1 MRLLKQKL
9 LSRTSAPGR
18 QKRGRRPQPRWFRR
32 QARPLSML
40 GLSAVLL
47 AGGAWLWHSG
57 WVARQAE
64 AGLAAAYQMTA
75 DAGFSVEDVLVE
87 GRKRSDPAAILAAL
101 DVERGTPILALDPA
115 EAQARLEALP
125 WVSRAAIERRLPRVI
140 YLRLVEREP
149 LALWQ
154 LDGKV
159 SVIDQNGERI
169 PGVRPSNFAGLPLV
183 VGAGANEHAAALLAM
198 LEREPELEGLVA
210 ASVRVAGRRWNLQLK
225 GGVDVRLPESD
236 AGAAWSHFARIE
248 REQRLLQRDVIAIDL
263 RLPDR
268 LVVRTAPG
276 AALRNDEA
284 KPGRNT

>member
-1 MRLLKQKL
+1 MRRLSPKP
-9 LSRTSAPGR
+9 LSRSNIRGR
-18 QKRGRRPQPRWFRR
+18 QKPGRRPKPRWYRR
-32 QARPLSML
+32 HARLLSVFGL
-40 GLSAVLL
+40 GGVLL
-47 AGGAWLWHSG
+47 AGTAWLWHSG
-57 WVARQAE
+57 WVARQAK
-64 AGLAAAYQMTA
+64 AGLAVAYGMTA

-87 GRKRSDPAAILAAL
+87 GRRRTDPAAILAAL

-115 EAQARLEALP
+115 AARARLEALP
-125 WVSRAAIERRLPRVI
+125 WVSRAAIERRLPRMV

-154 LDGKV
+154 LDGEV

-169 PGVRPSNFAGLPLV
+169 PGIRSSNFAELPLV

-198 LEREPELEGLVA
+198 LEREPDLNGLVA
-210 ASVRVAGRRWNLQLK
+210 ASVRVAGRRWNLRLN
-225 GGVDVRLPESD
+225 GGVDVRLPEND

-248 REQRLLQRDVIAIDL
+248 REHRLLQRDVVAIDL

-276 AALRNDEA
+276 ATVREDET

>member
-9 LSRTSAPGR
+9 LSRPGASGR
-18 QKRGRRPQPRWFRR
+18 QKRGRRPQPRWYRR
-32 QARPLSML
+32 HARPLSLL
-40 GLSAVLL
+40 GSSAVLL
-47 AGGAWLWHSG
+47 AGSAWLWHSG
-57 WVARQAE
+57 WVERQVE
-64 AGLAAAYQMTA
+64 AGFAAAYQMTA

-87 GRKRSDPAAILAAL
+87 GRRRSDPAAILAAL

-125 WVSRAAIERRLPRVI
+125 WISRAAIERRLPRVV

-236 AGAAWSHFARIE
+236 ASAAWSHFARIE

-276 AALRNDEA
+276 AALRDDET